1 MHGQTTPAVAGAT
14 HDCWNPAWIQLSKH
28 PSAAP
33 LALGASSSFG
43 DHCGSC
49 HGPSCCVHMLSQ
61 ASSVAPGPSPPLPP
75 SFREAGRCHFTAR
88 AQPEGER
95 GEKHQEE
102 GLKEGVPPEGSFP
115 AQSSKAAREG
125 AWTQLLLCSS
135 VLGLGSCPHSDTH
148 CSLPCWQTQTPCG
161 GCPGAGPGLAPIGI
175 WEFDPC
181 SEQRPLPQPWQRVPV
196 TQPGLAQNANRQHP
210 RPLAALSFLSVS
222 PFALLTYPAVCS
234 VCAGDSSS
242 SLCDLRGSLQYLR
255 VPPPSITHCTTGN
268 AALAL
273 CLADHYSHC
282 NLFFFLVCI
291 CPELLSFYSVL
302 LVDLYLG
309 GKKNK

>member
-1 MHGQTTPAVAGAT
+1 MDPAEQASQRSPIGP
-14 HDCWNPAWIQLSKH
+14 WGLIQLWR
-28 PSAAP
+28 P
-33 LALGASSSFG
+33 LWFLPWPQFLCPCAKPGQQCGTRAITSSSSFLQ
-43 DHCGSC
+43 GSRQVSL
-49 HGPSCCVHMLSQ
+49 HSKGM
-61 ASSVAPGPSPPLPP
+61 SSP
-75 SFREAGRCHFTAR
+75 

-95 GEKHQEE
+95 GEKAQKEV
-102 GLKEGVPPEGSFP
+102 LKEGVPPEGGFP
-115 AQSSKAAREG
+115 AQSPKAAREG
-125 AWTQLLLCSS
+125 ARTQLLLCSS

-210 RPLAALSFLSVS
+210 RSPAALGFLSMS

-234 VCAGDSSS
+234 VCAGDSPS
-242 SLCDLRGSLQYLR
+242 SLCDLRGSLQNVR

-282 NLFFFLVCI
+282 NFFFFLVCI
-291 CPELLSFYSVL
+291 CPELLRFYSVL